1 MPIKCLLTRCS
12 VLEVPGNAA
21 EADQEQDQAEIVL
34 VAIMEPTS
42 EAGLATKHHAL
53 WAAVAG
59 PFETAAAAHE
69 RQLELLTDAAAAAA
83 VDGVQPASLP
93 VQQPRKGPW
102 LLVWYQGAS
111 RIWKKRLT
119 MQLDLQVDS
128 DPHPDAIYYPLT
140 CSASTEADRED
151 GNIL

>member
-53 WAAVAG
+53 
-59 PFETAAAAHE
+59 
-69 RQLELLTDAAAAAA
+69 
-83 VDGVQPASLP
+83 
-93 VQQPRKGPW
+93 
-102 LLVWYQGAS
+102 
-111 RIWKKRLT
+111 
-119 MQLDLQVDS
+119 
-128 DPHPDAIYYPLT
+128 
-140 CSASTEADRED
+140 
-151 GNIL
+151 